1 MRYISAEEFLKQS
14 IEVQKVFTDWWN
26 PKENDLFIDLADTT
40 VIECINYIENG
51 VIYTHRDNMSDLKDN
66 VIPLLT
72 EGQLREFIEE
82 YYSKLDMSSA
92 RFELS
97 YWSKKEAS
105 STVDRVEG
113 YDMYVIDNKTGIT
126 IDGHI
131 MLGTDLLKAY
141 WKVAVK
147 VAQNNVRR

>member
-1 MRYISAEEFLKQS
+1 MEFISAEEFLKQS

-40 VIECINYIENG
+40 VIEYINYIENG

-72 EGQLREFIEE
+72 EGQLRGFIEE

-92 RFELS
+92 KFELS

-113 YDMYVIDNKTGIT
+113 MIC
-126 IDGHI
+126 
-131 MLGTDLLKAY
+131 M
-141 WKVAVK
+141 
-147 VAQNNVRR
+147 